1 MGTLGIIGDRV
12 CILCANLGAALAHAQ
27 NGPPV
32 SSRIPQHRCMRERQ
46 HSHGVRTTRVR
57 VSMAVSGA
65 ATHCKFGKSAVS
77 LRERCFLAADQGA
90 VAHTP
95 FAIDHDI
102 ADRAISCRINNVRNR
117 IVHR

>member
-46 HSHGVRTTRVR
+46 HSHGVRTTD
-57 VSMAVSGA
+57 G
-65 ATHCKFGKSAVS
+65 
-77 LRERCFLAADQGA
+77 LELLLAQGA
-90 VAHTP
+90 LSFEAWTH
-95 FAIDHDI
+95 
-102 ADRAISCRINNVRNR
+102 RAAPREEMRAALR
-117 IVHR
+117 AEEPR